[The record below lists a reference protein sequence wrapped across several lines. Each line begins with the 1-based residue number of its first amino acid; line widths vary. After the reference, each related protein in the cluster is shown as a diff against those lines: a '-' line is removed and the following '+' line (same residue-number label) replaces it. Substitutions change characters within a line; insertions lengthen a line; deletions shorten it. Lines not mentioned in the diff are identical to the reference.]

1 MSFYP
6 ANQNSN
12 VFNADDFLSPDETN
26 ETANGNNIDANLDEY
41 VRKDGTSIMTGALQV
56 PQLFVGGANSLAYTT
71 AQKTKLDDNTSKLV
85 NVNKTAT
92 HTEISDLKCDTIQFP
107 NAIQNQAFTDADKT
121 QIYVNQGR
129 SITNEA
135 KLDGIINVSENVIT
149 TNKTLNIKDSPEI
162 DVVNTFGTNTK
173 FDGVMSFFRTGS
185 VYRKWWIGTI
195 GDTIN
200 PQNTFNICVNGN
212 HPEPE
217 SVLQLDHNGKLTVN
231 QLEING
237 EEQNHAFTNENHID
251 LSLFKYWTEKCV
263 FNLDNTVFLYPIIFD
278 SETSSGQITINNQ
291 SITYPDLTLQTTA
304 FTNSLKNQIQTNTNY
319 INTNTGKISF
329 MMNKLDLIS
338 IETNNRFRL
347 TSNNSGDD
355 KIEVNAQSLY
365 LSRGGVLY
373 GEIGALN
380 NDNTLYINGYN
391 DKDIIINPAHS
402 DLIIQSNNVRL
413 ENNFGDNKTHIH
425 LDNIHIGG
433 ETQTKAF
440 TDADYDKLN
449 HQKLH
454 HIMNIDDNMFQNA
467 LTPYTWHDTNYGY
480 NIFSGVNNAFISGSQ
495 WQGGS
500 KTILINYSVYMS
512 GFPVTIIKRL
522 ESQLQIIRFSNLGSP
537 VETSLFQGHAN
548 HGDGNSQYQNISY
561 NDSMVFQII
570 DGDQI
575 YLKTIY
581 HIFPRNM
588 DNADI
593 KCRITITEM

>member
-6 ANQNSN
+6 ANQTSN
-12 VFNADDFLSPDETN
+12 VFHADDFLSPDETN

-135 KLDGIINVSENVIT
+135 KLLGVSNE
-149 TNKTLNIKDSPEI
+149 TNKITVDNKLFNINSSPVI
-162 DVVNTFGTNTK
+162 NIVNTLGPNTH
-173 FDGVMSFFRTGS
+173 FDSALSFSRNYSQYREFWTGLNGDNYNVTS
-185 VYRKWWIGTI
+185 AKYCICANNNHGIGPECI
-195 GDTIN
+195 FQLSPQGDLSIK
-200 PQNTFNICVNGN
+200 
-212 HPEPE
+212 
-217 SVLQLDHNGKLTVN
+217 GKMIL
-231 QLEING
+231 NG
-237 EEQNHAFTNENHID
+237 EEQNHAFTNENHVD

-304 FTNSLKNQIQTNTNY
+304 FKSEYKD
-319 INTNTGKISF
+319 
-329 MMNKLDLIS
+329 KLDLIS

-347 TSNNSGDD
+347 TSDMSGNS
-355 KIEVNAQSLY
+355 KIEVNSQSLY
-365 LSRGGVLY
+365 LRREGVLY

-380 NDNTLYINGYN
+380 DDNTLYINGYN
-391 DKDIIINPAHS
+391 NKDIIINPAYS

-433 ETQTKAF
+433 ETQTKAY
-440 TDADYDKLN
+440 TDADHDKLEN
-449 HQKLH
+449 INAGHSKLH
-454 HIMNIDDNMFQNA
+454 YNMNIDDDMFQTT
-467 LTPYTWHDTNYGY
+467 LQPYTWHDNNHSY
-480 NIFSGVNNAFISGSQ
+480 NIFSGINNASISGSQ
-495 WQGGS
+495 WQGGA
-500 KTILINYSVYMS
+500 KTVLINYSVYMS

-522 ESQLQIIRFSNLGSP
+522 ESQLQIIRTTP
-537 VETSLFQGHAN
+537 VDSSLFQGYAN